1 MRIGYAAIA
10 EEHTGSALVGNGRI
24 AVDAGF
30 AYVSVSDHLHP
41 WLPSEGN
48 APFAWSVL
56 GGLAATLDVELV
68 SAVTCPTT
76 RYHPLVVAQAAATVG
91 EMAVGGF
98 TLGVGTGEALNEHA
112 VGQPWPDPVTRL
124 DQLEEAV
131 EVIRTAWEG
140 EEFSHR
146 GEWFTVDRA
155 QLFTLPDEPPLL
167 LMAAGGEQAAT
178 RAGRLGAGLVATS
191 PDEEVLEAYRAA
203 GGEGP
208 YYGQATCCWAPDEDE
223 AAQLFRDRWR
233 HAVLDWTGKADIPT
247 PAGFE
252 DATKLATP
260 DTFRDGAAL
269 GPDPRQLLDDLDE
282 FREAGFD
289 AVAVHCVGPY
299 QDGFVEWAAEHLL

>member
-10 EEHTGSALVGNGRI
+10 EEHPGSALVSNART
-24 AVDAGF
+24 AVEAGF
-30 AYVSVSDHLHP
+30 EYVSVSDHLHP
-41 WLPSEGN
+41 WLPTEGH

-56 GGLAATLDVELV
+56 GGLAATLDVELM

-91 EMAVGGF
+91 EMALGGF
-98 TLGVGTGEALNEHA
+98 TLGLGTGEALNEHA
-112 VGQPWPDPVTRL
+112 VGAAWPDPATRL
-124 DQLEEAV
+124 DQLAEAV

-146 GEWFTVDRA
+146 GDWFTVDRA
-155 QLFTLPDEPPLL
+155 QLFTLPDESPQLL
-167 LMAAGGEQAAT
+167 VAAGGDLSART
-178 RAGRLGAGLVATS
+178 AGSLGAGLVATS
-191 PDEEVLEAYRAA
+191 PDEDLLDAYRAG

-208 YYGQATCCWAPDEDE
+208 YYGQATCCWAPDIDE
-223 AAQLFRDRWR
+223 AAHLFRDRWR

-260 DTFRDGAAL
+260 DTFRDAAL
-269 GPDPRQLLDDLDE
+269 GPDPQALLEDLE
-282 FREAGFD
+282 AFRDAGFD

-299 QDGFVEWAAEHLL
+299 QDGFVEWAAQALL